1 MLNDSSTIAAIS
13 TANGVGGIGV
23 VRVSGKHALKIAKN
37 ICNVDLSP
45 RVAEFTSFK
54 DKKNVTLDQGIV
66 IYFQS
71 PASFTG
77 EDIVEFQGHGGVVVL
92 NLILNACLSFGAS
105 LAEPGEFTKR
115 AFLNNKLDLS
125 QAESVADLINA
136 STEAAAK
143 SAINSLRGVLSI
155 KINSLLKNLTQ
166 LRMFVEACLDF
177 PEEDI
182 NFIDQ
187 GKVDKKLKNLNEDV
201 SEILNSARHG
211 QLLRDGVKVA
221 LIGQPNVGKSSLMNQ
236 LAKESKAIVTE
247 IPGTTRDPIKS
258 DISIHGIPIHLTD
271 TAGLRDTEDIVEKL
285 GIEKTWES
293 IKEADIT
300 LILVDVT
307 DNDGSYEDKIK
318 KELPKG
324 NKTIIIKNKID
335 LLKQKARVDEQHN
348 VLQIFISAINGDG
361 IKLVEKEIL
370 KIVRREEHS
379 SNQEDLFMARTRH
392 IEALEKVK
400 HALNKAVFNL
410 QAPELVAEELMI
422 AQKSLSKITGE
433 FSSDD
438 LLGQIFGQFCIG
450 K

>member
-13 TANGVGGIGV
+13 TAKGVGGIGV
-23 VRVSGKHALKIAKN
+23 VRISGNDSLKIANK
-37 ICNVDLSP
+37 ICNVDITP
-45 RVAEFTSFK
+45 RKAHFSTFK
-54 DKKNVTLDQGIV
+54 DKKNITLDQGVV
-66 IYFQS
+66 IYFPS

-77 EDIVEFQGHGGVVVL
+77 EDIVELQGHGGVVVL
-92 NLILNACLSFGAS
+92 NLILKSCLSYGAR
-105 LAEPGEFTKR
+105 LAAPGEFTKR

-143 SAINSLRGVLSI
+143 SAINSLSGSFSN
-155 KINSLLKNLTQ
+155 KINDLLNKLID
-166 LRMFVEACLDF
+166 LRVFVEACLDF

-187 GKVDKKLKNLNEDV
+187 GKVDKKLKDLNINIYK
-201 SEILNSARHG
+201 ILDSAKQG

-236 LAKESKAIVTE
+236 LARQNKAIVTE

-258 DISIHGIPIHLTD
+258 DINIQGIPIHLTD
-271 TAGLRDTEDIVEKL
+271 TAGLRNTEDVVEKF
-285 GIEKTWES
+285 GIDKTWES
-293 IKEADIT
+293 IEEADIAI
-300 LILVDVT
+300 ILADVT
-307 DNDGSYEDKIK
+307 VAPAKYEEIIINQ
-318 KELPKG
+318 LPKSL
-324 NKTIIIKNKID
+324 NKIFVKNKID
-335 LLKQKARVDEQHN
+335 LLKQNSSITYQNNEP
-348 VLQIFISAINGDG
+348 QIFISAMKGDG
-361 IKLVEKEIL
+361 IILVENEIL
-370 KIVRREEHS
+370 KIIGKEKSS
-379 SNQEDLFMARTRH
+379 SNKEDLFMARSRH

-400 HALNKAVFNL
+400 SALNNATLNL

-438 LLGQIFGQFCIG
+438 LLGQIFGEFCIG

>member
-143 SAINSLRGVLSI
+143 SAINSLRGVFSI
-155 KINSLLKNLTQ
+155 KINILLKNLID

-271 TAGLRDTEDIVEKL
+271 TAGLRNTEDIVEKL

>member
-13 TANGVGGIGV
+13 TAKGVGGIGV
-23 VRVSGKHALKIAKN
+23 VRISGNDSLKIANK
-37 ICNVDLSP
+37 ICNVDITP
-45 RVAEFTSFK
+45 RKAHFSTFK
-54 DKKNVTLDQGIV
+54 DKKNITLDQGVV
-66 IYFQS
+66 IYFPS

-77 EDIVEFQGHGGVVVL
+77 EDIVELQGHGGVVVL
-92 NLILNACLSFGAS
+92 NLILKSCLSYGAR
-105 LAEPGEFTKR
+105 LAAPGEFTKR

-143 SAINSLRGVLSI
+143 SAINSLSGSFSN
-155 KINSLLKNLTQ
+155 KINDLLNKLID
-166 LRMFVEACLDF
+166 LRVFVEACLDF

-187 GKVDKKLKNLNEDV
+187 GKVDKKLKDLNINIYK
-201 SEILNSARHG
+201 ILDSAKQG
-211 QLLRDGVKVA
+211 QLLRDGVKVV

-236 LAKESKAIVTE
+236 LARQNKAIVTE

-258 DISIHGIPIHLTD
+258 DINIQGIPIHLTD
-271 TAGLRDTEDIVEKL
+271 TAGLRNTEDVVEKF
-285 GIEKTWES
+285 GIDKTWES
-293 IKEADIT
+293 IEEADIAI
-300 LILVDVT
+300 ILADVT
-307 DNDGSYEDKIK
+307 VAPAKYEEIIINQ
-318 KELPKG
+318 LPKSL
-324 NKTIIIKNKID
+324 NKIFVKNKID
-335 LLKQKARVDEQHN
+335 LLKQNSSITYQNNEP
-348 VLQIFISAINGDG
+348 QIFISAMKGDG
-361 IKLVEKEIL
+361 IILVENEIL
-370 KIVRREEHS
+370 KIIGNEKSS
-379 SNQEDLFMARTRH
+379 SNKEDLFMARSRH

-400 HALNKAVFNL
+400 SALNNATLNL

-438 LLGQIFGQFCIG
+438 LLGQIFGEFCIG

>member
-1 MLNDSSTIAAIS
+1 MLNDNSTIVAIS
-13 TANGVGGIGV
+13 TAKGVGGIGV

-66 IYFQS
+66 IYFPS

-77 EDIVEFQGHGGVVVL
+77 EDIVEFQGHGGVIVL

-136 STEAAAK
+136 STEVAAK
-143 SAINSLRGVLSI
+143 SAINSLRGVFSI
-155 KINSLLKNLTQ
+155 KINILLKNLTD

-187 GKVDKKLKNLNEDV
+187 GKVDKKLKNLNNDV

-258 DISIHGIPIHLTD
+258 DISIQGIPIHLTD

-307 DNDGSYEDKIK
+307 DNDGRYEDKIK

-335 LLKQKARVDEQHN
+335 LLKQKARVDEHDN

-379 SNQEDLFMARTRH
+379 SNQEDVFMARTRH

>member
-1 MLNDSSTIAAIS
+1 MLNESSTIAAIS
-13 TANGVGGIGV
+13 TAKGVGGIGV
-23 VRVSGKHALKIAKN
+23 VRVSGKRALEIAKN
-37 ICNVDLSP
+37 ICKVDLSP
-45 RVAEFTSFK
+45 RKVEFTSFK
-54 DKKNVTLDQGIV
+54 DKKNVILDQGIV
-66 IYFQS
+66 IYFPS
-71 PASFTG
+71 PSSFTG
-77 EDIVEFQGHGGVVVL
+77 EDIVEFQGHGGVMVL
-92 NLILNACLSFGAS
+92 NLILKACLSFGAI

-143 SAINSLRGVLSI
+143 SAINSLRGVFSN
-155 KINSLLKNLTQ
+155 KINNLLKNLTE

-187 GKVDKKLKNLNEDV
+187 GKVDEKLKNLEKNV
-201 SEILNSARHG
+201 GEILNAARHG
-211 QLLRDGVKVA
+211 QLLRDGLKVA
-221 LIGQPNVGKSSLMNQ
+221 LIGQPNVGKSSLLNQ

-258 DISIHGIPIHLTD
+258 DINIQGIPIHLTD
-271 TAGLRDTEDIVEKL
+271 TAGLRETGDIVEKL

-300 LILVDVT
+300 LIIVDVT
-307 DNDGSYEDKIK
+307 DNNFDYENKLK
-318 KELPKG
+318 NELPKD
-324 NKTIIIKNKID
+324 NEIIIIRNKID
-335 LLKQKARVDEQHN
+335 LLKQQSRVDEQNN
-348 VLQIFISAINGDG
+348 VTEIFISAKKG
-361 IKLVEKEIL
+361 IGIELVEKEIIN
-370 KIVRREEHS
+370 IVNRGEHS
-379 SNQEDLFMARTRH
+379 SNKEDLFMARTRH

-400 HALNKAVFNL
+400 SALTKAFLNL
-410 QAPELVAEELMI
+410 QSPELVAEELMI

-438 LLGQIFGQFCIG
+438 LLGHIFGQFCIG

>member
-1 MLNDSSTIAAIS
+1 M
-13 TANGVGGIGV
+13 
-23 VRVSGKHALKIAKN
+23 
-37 ICNVDLSP
+37 
-45 RVAEFTSFK
+45 AEFTSFK

-66 IYFQS
+66 IYFPS

-143 SAINSLRGVLSI
+143 SAINSLRGVFSI
-155 KINSLLKNLTQ
+155 KINSLLKNLTD

-187 GKVDKKLKNLNEDV
+187 GKVDKKLKNLNNDV

-258 DISIHGIPIHLTD
+258 DISIQGIPIHLTD

-307 DNDGSYEDKIK
+307 DNDGRYEDKIK

-361 IKLVEKEIL
+361 IKLVEKEIF

-433 FSSDD
+433 FLSDD

>member
-1 MLNDSSTIAAIS
+1 MLNESPTIAAIS
-13 TANGVGGIGV
+13 TAKGIGGIGV
-23 VRVSGKHALKIAKN
+23 IRISGKNALKIAKN
-37 ICNVDLSP
+37 ICNANLIP
-45 RVAEFTSFK
+45 RKVQFCSFK
-54 DKKNVTLDQGIV
+54 DKKNTILDQGIA
-66 IYFQS
+66 IYFPS

-77 EDIVEFQGHGGVVVL
+77 EDVVEFQGHGGVVVL
-92 NLILNACLSFGAS
+92 NLILDACLSYGAA
-105 LAEPGEFTKR
+105 LAAPGEFTKR

-143 SAINSLRGVLSI
+143 SALNSLRGVFSF
-155 KINSLLKNLTQ
+155 KINSLLKDLTD
-166 LRMFVEACLDF
+166 LRIFVEACLDF

-187 GKVDKKLKNLNEDV
+187 GKVDTRLKNLNEDV
-201 SEILNSARHG
+201 REILNSARHG

-247 IPGTTRDPIKS
+247 IPGTTRDPIKC
-258 DISIHGIPIHLTD
+258 DISIEGIPIHLTD

-300 LILVDVT
+300 LILIDIT
-307 DNDGSYEDKIK
+307 DDDASYEEKIK
-318 KELPKG
+318 NELSREH
-324 NKTIIIKNKID
+324 KTIIVKNKID
-335 LLKQKARVDEQHN
+335 LLKQKARVEKQGN
-348 VLQIFISAINGDG
+348 VLQIFISAIEGDG
-361 IKLVEKEIL
+361 IEFIEKEIL
-370 KIVRREEHS
+370 KIVQGEELS
-379 SNQEDLFMARTRH
+379 SNTEDLFMARTRH

-400 HALNKAVFNL
+400 SALKKAILNL

>member
-13 TANGVGGIGV
+13 TAKGVGGIGV
-23 VRVSGKHALKIAKN
+23 VRISGNDSLKIANK
-37 ICNVDLSP
+37 ICNVDITP
-45 RVAEFTSFK
+45 RKAHFSTFK
-54 DKKNVTLDQGIV
+54 DKKNITLDQGVV
-66 IYFQS
+66 IYFPS

-77 EDIVEFQGHGGVVVL
+77 EDIVELQGHGGVVVL
-92 NLILNACLSFGAS
+92 NLILKSCLSYGAR
-105 LAEPGEFTKR
+105 LAAPGEFTKR

-143 SAINSLRGVLSI
+143 SAINSLSGSFSN
-155 KINSLLKNLTQ
+155 KINDLLNKLID
-166 LRMFVEACLDF
+166 LRVFVEACLDF

-187 GKVDKKLKNLNEDV
+187 GKVDKKLKDLNITIYK
-201 SEILNSARHG
+201 ILDSAKQG

-236 LAKESKAIVTE
+236 LARQNKAIVTE

-258 DISIHGIPIHLTD
+258 DINIQGIPIHLTD
-271 TAGLRDTEDIVEKL
+271 TAGLRNTEDVVEKF
-285 GIEKTWES
+285 GIDKTWES
-293 IKEADIT
+293 IEEADIAI
-300 LILVDVT
+300 ILADVT
-307 DNDGSYEDKIK
+307 VAPAKYEEIIINQ
-318 KELPKG
+318 LPKSL
-324 NKTIIIKNKID
+324 NKIFVKNKID
-335 LLKQKARVDEQHN
+335 LLKQNSSITYQNNEP
-348 VLQIFISAINGDG
+348 QIFISAMKGDG
-361 IKLVEKEIL
+361 IILVENEIL
-370 KIVRREEHS
+370 KIIGKEKSS
-379 SNQEDLFMARTRH
+379 SNKEDLFMARSRH

-400 HALNKAVFNL
+400 SALNNATLNL

-438 LLGQIFGQFCIG
+438 LLGQIFGEFCIG

>member
-66 IYFQS
+66 IYFPT

-155 KINSLLKNLTQ
+155 KINSLLKNLTD

-258 DISIHGIPIHLTD
+258 DISIQGIPIHLTD

-335 LLKQKARVDEQHN
+335 LLKQKARVDEQDN

>member
-13 TANGVGGIGV
+13 TAKGVGGIGV
-23 VRVSGKHALKIAKN
+23 VRISGNDSLKIANK
-37 ICNVDLSP
+37 ICNVDITP
-45 RVAEFTSFK
+45 RKAHFSTFK
-54 DKKNVTLDQGIV
+54 DKKNITLDQGVV
-66 IYFQS
+66 IYFPS

-77 EDIVEFQGHGGVVVL
+77 EDIVELQGHGGVVVL
-92 NLILNACLSFGAS
+92 NLILKSCLSYGAR
-105 LAEPGEFTKR
+105 LAAPGEFTKR

-143 SAINSLRGVLSI
+143 SAINSLSGSFSN
-155 KINSLLKNLTQ
+155 KINDLLNKLID
-166 LRMFVEACLDF
+166 LRVFVEACLDF

-187 GKVDKKLKNLNEDV
+187 GNVDKKLKDLNINIYK
-201 SEILNSARHG
+201 ILDSAKQG
-211 QLLRDGVKVA
+211 QLLRDGVKVV

-236 LAKESKAIVTE
+236 LARQNKAIVTE

-258 DISIHGIPIHLTD
+258 DINIQGIPIHLTD
-271 TAGLRDTEDIVEKL
+271 TAGLRNTEDVVEKF
-285 GIEKTWES
+285 GIDKTWES
-293 IKEADIT
+293 IEEADIAI
-300 LILVDVT
+300 ILADVT
-307 DNDGSYEDKIK
+307 VAPAKYEEIIINQ
-318 KELPKG
+318 LPKSL
-324 NKTIIIKNKID
+324 NKIFVKNKID
-335 LLKQKARVDEQHN
+335 LLKQNSSITYQNNEP
-348 VLQIFISAINGDG
+348 QIFISAMKGDG
-361 IKLVEKEIL
+361 IILVENEIL
-370 KIVRREEHS
+370 KIIGKEKSS
-379 SNQEDLFMARTRH
+379 SNKEDLFMARSRH

-400 HALNKAVFNL
+400 SALNNATLNL

-438 LLGQIFGQFCIG
+438 LLGQIFGEFCIG

>member
-13 TANGVGGIGV
+13 TAKGVGGIGV

-66 IYFQS
+66 IYFPS

-77 EDIVEFQGHGGVVVL
+77 EDIVEFQGHGGVIVL

-143 SAINSLRGVLSI
+143 SAINSLRGVFSI
-155 KINSLLKNLTQ
+155 KINSLLKNLTD

-258 DISIHGIPIHLTD
+258 DISIQGIPIHLTD

-379 SNQEDLFMARTRH
+379 SNKEDLFMARTRH

-422 AQKSLSKITGE
+422 CLLYT
-433 FSSDD
+433 SDAAD
-438 LLGQIFGQFCIG
+438 E
-450 K
+450 

>member
-13 TANGVGGIGV
+13 TPKGVGGIGV

-66 IYFQS
+66 IYFPS

-143 SAINSLRGVLSI
+143 SAINSLRGVFSI
-155 KINSLLKNLTQ
+155 KINSLLKNLTD

-187 GKVDKKLKNLNEDV
+187 GKVDKKLKNLNNDV

-258 DISIHGIPIHLTD
+258 DISIQGIPIHLTD

-307 DNDGSYEDKIK
+307 DNDGRYEDKIK